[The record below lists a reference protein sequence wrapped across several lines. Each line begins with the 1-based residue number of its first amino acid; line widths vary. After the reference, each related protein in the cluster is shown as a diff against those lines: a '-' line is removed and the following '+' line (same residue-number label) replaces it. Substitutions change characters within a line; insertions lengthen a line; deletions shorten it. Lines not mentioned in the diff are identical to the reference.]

1 MRWDTFPSILT
12 VWDTQSQLDWG
23 RKHPSGSSYLE
34 SENFKMKREIY
45 WHFWKCRKLY
55 ILIKCILATKNEKIK
70 NWEHWQ
76 IHKISRIYYVTYI
89 LLVRIRKWTENGRIS
104 TDIFISCGK
113 KYRPIN
119 LTKNAIRPSPSTLS
133 LITRPFMDLSKSSP
147 KVQCHSFRTW
157 TEWVDLNIKPF

>member
-1 MRWDTFPSILT
+1 MKTLYLDKNASSPPKLKNLRTESIDRFIKFPHTS
-12 VWDTQSQLDWG
+12 
-23 RKHPSGSSYLE
+23 
-34 SENFKMKREIY
+34 
-45 WHFWKCRKLY
+45 
-55 ILIKCILATKNEKIK
+55 
-70 NWEHWQ
+70 
-76 IHKISRIYYVTYI
+76 
-89 LLVRIRKWTENGRIS
+89 LVRIRKWTENGRIS

-157 TEWVDLNIKPF
+157 TEWVDLNLFKVFVLFCFIELTFQIICVFVSSLVFPTRPASRRVS